1 MDEAPNWILCL
12 QIVAVVV
19 AFAFVPLLPLAG
31 WKFEQWRK
39 AQRERIAASDPAG
52 QRADAD
58 DEAAGR

>member
-12 QIVAVVV
+12 KIVAIVVT
-19 AFAFVPLLPLAG
+19 FAFVPLLPLAG
-31 WKFEQWRK
+31 WKYEQWRN
-39 AQRERIAASDPAG
+39 AQRQQRADSDPAG